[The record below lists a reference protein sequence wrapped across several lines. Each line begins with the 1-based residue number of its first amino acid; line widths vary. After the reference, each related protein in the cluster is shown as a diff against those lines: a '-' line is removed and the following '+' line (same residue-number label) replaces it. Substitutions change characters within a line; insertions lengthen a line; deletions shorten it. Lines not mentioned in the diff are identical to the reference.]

1 MDAAT
6 LAGLFQ
12 RFHQGDASI
21 SRRHGGSGLGLEIS
35 RSLARLMGGDITVT
49 SSPGQGSRFTL
60 TLPAA
65 VAQDR
70 AGAPAPVPAD
80 DAPAPVLPRRV
91 LDVLVADD
99 NAINRRFVGH
109 ALEALGH
116 RCELVDNGQ
125 AALDKAAQR
134 RFDLVLMDMH
144 MPRMDGIAAT
154 RAIRALPAPA
164 GTVPVVAITADVM
177 PEMADKAAEAGVT
190 AMLYKPMQKDDIAR
204 LLGVLFSGSQ
214 AASDRGAGLAGL
226 PG

>member
-1 MDAAT
+1 
-6 LAGLFQ
+6 
-12 RFHQGDASI
+12 
-21 SRRHGGSGLGLEIS
+21 
-35 RSLARLMGGDITVT
+35 
-49 SSPGQGSRFTL
+49 
-60 TLPAA
+60 
-65 VAQDR
+65 
-70 AGAPAPVPAD
+70 
-80 DAPAPVLPRRV
+80 V